1 MTTENFKKWDLILGW
16 GVFLIALITYS
27 LTLEPTVSSW
37 DCGEYIS
44 TAVKLEVGH
53 PPGAPLF
60 QMLGAFFA
68 MFTSDVENIAMMVNF
83 MSVLSSSFA
92 ILFLYLSLVILI
104 KKFTKLRMFYK
115 ICIT

>member
-1 MTTENFKKWDLILGW
+1 MTSENFKKWNLILGW
-16 GVFLIALITYS
+16 GVFVIALITYT

-60 QMLGAFFA
+60 QMMGAFFA

-83 MSVLSSSFA
+83 LVA
-92 ILFLYLSLVILI
+92 ILVMR
-104 KKFTKLRMFYK
+104 FTPGPPDEVKEIVEYIRIPK
-115 ICIT
+115 GADKPIEH